1 MSNTTIF
8 PSYTFDMFDFITW
21 SMTKSCMLN
30 GVWAMNH
37 TNMWKWLR
45 DFEPLA
51 SNGFMF
57 SSDKELNIIGKIM
70 ESSEAPEQV
79 SHSEASFCL
88 TMRNLKYIANNG
100 LDAYRELYLKNKQ
113 NQLKENQLKENQLKE
128 NQLKENQL
136 KDNQL
141 KENQL
146 KENQLGENQE

>member
-1 MSNTTIF
+1 MSQLN
-8 PSYTFDMFDFITW
+8 SYIPYSSDMFDFITC

-37 TNMWKWLR
+37 TNMWNWLR
-45 DFEPLA
+45 DFEPLS

-79 SHSEASFCL
+79 GHSGASFGL

-100 LDAYRELYLKNKQ
+100 LDVYRELYLKNKQ
-113 NQLKENQLKENQLKE
+113 NQLEENQLEENQLE
-128 NQLKENQL
+128 Q
-136 KDNQL
+136 
-141 KENQL
+141 
-146 KENQLGENQE
+146 NQE